1 MGGRILDFRIEDKI
15 SNIRDTLQKL
25 TASAKKEEQPLNRY
39 LESRSRDVNRTLD
52 YELSSNEEP
61 SYQDEE
67 RPFTKA
73 PFQSGNRTLE
83 KAALFKE
90 NYYKNSYSVDD
101 LKQAHF
107 ERETESLESPQ
118 FNPEGDNESLKK
130 SFVSDYIEYEEQRPR
145 WAHEKGDLTESV
157 QNPPP
162 DRPSE
167 LTDRVEDPTGSSIY
181 KRSIDLQ
188 KDKKRM
194 EGLSTQEWEINLLLE
209 YEKEKV
215 HQLELK
221 LQRKDQEVQELI
233 EVRNNLT
240 FQLESSQHQLR
251 ESNLRKDTEICRL
264 EEQITQQTIQQQEQ
278 ERKIGKLIQELED
291 QTIANREHYRKYV
304 EKHHK
309 SLDEVKLSAERMEQK
324 VSELE
329 KQKIKLYDENTQ
341 LSHKLISTQKEM
353 EQLERQA
360 IALRDELRNLKDK
373 DSTSS
378 SEVFEL
384 KRDRIKILRELEELQ
399 KLNLSL
405 KDEAEKYRNENRV
418 LEERLDETR
427 LEIQEGIRNRELEE
441 DKRSYEVNQ
450 EIRARNIKLE
460 DELHNLKTELLAL
473 KDELKVRPT
482 KRALLESEKRVEELE
497 AVILD
502 LQKNRVISSSFDQP
516 DIDKSPRYRT
526 KSSGKDK
533 RKPNPKKDKEVCTL
547 SQAALKRL
555 ITDLM
560 KEFNV
565 ETTSAIITCIKEQQ
579 KQVKSHTK
587 WKDFIDKITSLV
599 IECSPPGTFDKT
611 PTLKRIW
618 RWIRRLIEEYLYI
631 KKEQEMSNNYRNLL
645 LNIAK
650 DLDTA
655 YPEDLP
661 GAISKIRLELLDHK
675 DFLERLKQVLWLGN
689 CNTDPRVTMRDIE
702 EEIKRKARV

>member
-39 LESRSRDVNRTLD
+39 LERGRDVNRTLD

-61 SYQDEE
+61 SYRDEE

-118 FNPEGDNESLKK
+118 FNPEGDNESMKK

-145 WAHEKGDLTESV
+145 WADEKGDLTSSV
-157 QNPPP
+157 HDPPG

-167 LTDRVEDPTGSSIY
+167 LGDRVEDPGGSSVY

-188 KDKKRM
+188 RDKKRM
-194 EGLSTQEWEINLLLE
+194 EGLSSQEWEINLLLE

-240 FQLESSQHQLR
+240 FQLESSQQQLR

-264 EEQITQQTIQQQEQ
+264 EEQISKQAIERQEQ

-309 SLDEVKLSAERMEQK
+309 SLDEVKLSAEKMEQK

-360 IALRDELRNLKDK
+360 IALRDELRSLKDK
-373 DSTSS
+373 DSNSS
-378 SEVFEL
+378 SEVLEL

-405 KDEAEKYRNENRV
+405 KDEAEKYRNENRI
-418 LEERLDETR
+418 LEERLE
-427 LEIQEGIRNRELEE
+427 LKEGIRNREIE
-441 DKRSYEVNQ
+441 DENRSYEVNS

-460 DELHNLKTELLAL
+460 DEIHNLKTELLAL

-502 LQKNRVISSSFDQP
+502 LQKNRVISSSFDHQ

-526 KSSGKDK
+526 RSTGKDK

-555 ITDLM
+555 ITELM

-565 ETTSAIITCIKEQQ
+565 ETTSAIITCIKDQQ

-645 LNIAK
+645 LSIAK
-650 DLDTA
+650 DLNTA

-661 GAISKIRLELLDHK
+661 SAISKLRLELLDHK

-689 CNTDPRVTMRDIE
+689 CNTDPRVSMRDIE

>member
-1 MGGRILDFRIEDKI
+1 
-15 SNIRDTLQKL
+15 
-25 TASAKKEEQPLNRY
+25 
-39 LESRSRDVNRTLD
+39 
-52 YELSSNEEP
+52 
-61 SYQDEE
+61 
-67 RPFTKA
+67 
-73 PFQSGNRTLE
+73 
-83 KAALFKE
+83 
-90 NYYKNSYSVDD
+90 
-101 LKQAHF
+101 
-107 ERETESLESPQ
+107 
-118 FNPEGDNESLKK
+118 
-130 SFVSDYIEYEEQRPR
+130 
-145 WAHEKGDLTESV
+145 
-157 QNPPP
+157 
-162 DRPSE
+162 
-167 LTDRVEDPTGSSIY
+167 
-181 KRSIDLQ
+181 
-188 KDKKRM
+188 M
-194 EGLSTQEWEINLLLE
+194 EGLSSQEWEINLLLE

-221 LQRKDQEVQELI
+221 LQRKDQEVHELI

-240 FQLESSQHQLR
+240 FQLESSQQQLR

-264 EEQITQQTIQQQEQ
+264 EEQISKQAIERQEQ

-309 SLDEVKLSAERMEQK
+309 SLDEVKLSAEKMEQK

-360 IALRDELRNLKDK
+360 IALRDELRSLKDK
-373 DSTSS
+373 DSNSS
-378 SEVFEL
+378 SEVLEL

-405 KDEAEKYRNENRV
+405 KDEAEKYRNENRI
-418 LEERLDETR
+418 LEERLE
-427 LEIQEGIRNRELEE
+427 LKEGIRNREIE
-441 DKRSYEVNQ
+441 DENRSYEVNS

-460 DELHNLKTELLAL
+460 DEIHNLKTELLAL

-502 LQKNRVISSSFDQP
+502 LQKNRVISSSFDHQ

-526 KSSGKDK
+526 RSTGKDK

-555 ITDLM
+555 ITELM

-565 ETTSAIITCIKEQQ
+565 ETTSAIITCIKDQQ

-645 LNIAK
+645 LSIAK
-650 DLDTA
+650 DLNTA

-661 GAISKIRLELLDHK
+661 SAISKLRLELLDHK

-689 CNTDPRVTMRDIE
+689 CNTDPRVSMRDIE